1 MRIAMLSLHSCPLDA
16 PGRRD
21 TGGMNVYVHE
31 LARRLGE
38 KGNPVDI
45 FTTSHPGDSGES
57 PKPCRNVQLVH
68 LPVNRTGGKLGLLP
82 QLPDLASAIAEYAS
96 ARKLDYKIVH
106 SHYWLSGLVGIQL
119 ARQWQ
124 SPHVVMLHTSAK
136 AKNAHIR
143 PGADPVLREKAEKNV
158 LASADL
164 IIAST
169 LMERIDLEWMY
180 SAEASKTVIIPCGV
194 DLKMF
199 HPYPKDEAR
208 RELNLSRVPV
218 FLYVGRL
225 ERGKGIEFLLEGL
238 ALAGDSRARL
248 LIVGGDRSQKEYLFR
263 LQAIARKLNIERR
276 VEFIG
281 AVPHERLPV
290 YYSAADACVLPSRYE
305 TFGMV
310 GLESLACGTPVIA
323 SPVGAMPG
331 VIKHGRNGL
340 LMGEPSADEV
350 AAAMNLM
357 LTEPGLT
364 DRMRAAAR
372 DSVWRYDWDEVAR
385 KVVQQYGR
393 LLRKKKSPA
402 SGSSLHTESEV
413 QDRCGKQDR
422 PT

>member
-1 MRIAMLSLHSCPLDA
+1 MRIAMLSLHSCPLDV

-21 TGGMNVYVHE
+21 TGGMNVYVHQ
-31 LARRLGE
+31 LARYLGE

-57 PKPCRNVQLVH
+57 AKPCRNVRLVH

-82 QLPDLASAIAEYAS
+82 QLPDLAAAIAGYAS
-96 ARKLDYKIVH
+96 ARNQDYKIVH
-106 SHYWLSGLVGIQL
+106 SHYWLSGVVGIQL
-119 ARQWQ
+119 ARQWHA
-124 SPHVVMLHTSAK
+124 PHVVMLHTSAR
-136 AKNAHIR
+136 AKNFYIR
-143 PGADPVLREKAEKNV
+143 AGADPALREKAEKNV

-164 IIAST
+164 IVAST
-169 LMERIDLEWMY
+169 IMERVDLEWMY
-180 SAEASKTVIIPCGV
+180 SAEVSKMAVIPCGV
-194 DLKMF
+194 DLEMF
-199 HPYPKDEAR
+199 RPHPKDEAR
-208 RELNLSRVPV
+208 RELNLNDGTL
-218 FLYVGRL
+218 FLYVGRM

-263 LQAIARKLNIERR
+263 LQEIARKLNIEDR
-276 VEFIG
+276 VEFRG

-331 VIKHGRNGL
+331 VIMHGRNGL
-340 LMGEPSADEV
+340 LMAESSADEV

-357 LTEPGLT
+357 LADPGLT
-364 DRMRAAAR
+364 DRMRSAAR
-372 DSVWRYDWDEVAR
+372 DSVRFYAWDEIAR
-385 KVVQQYGR
+385 KVAQQYGR
-393 LLRKKKSPA
+393 LLRKRKSPT
-402 SGSSLHTESEV
+402 SDSNPVTEIEI
-413 QDRCGKQDR
+413 QGRG
-422 PT
+422 